1 MTDPGCQDCAE
12 FQGRTVVN
20 VGRDETW
27 PRSYYRLERLGGD
40 ELRCPR
46 CGAMFKWE
54 DEPQM
59 YGSGNN
65 ADEVLTRLPPKRQ

>member
-1 MTDPGCQDCAE
+1 MTGSGCPDCAE

-20 VGRDETW
+20 VGRDESW
-27 PRSYYRLERLGGD
+27 PASFHRLEPVGGP
-40 ELRCPR
+40 ELRRCPG
-46 CGAMFKWE
+46 CGALFKWE

-65 ADEVLTRLPPKRQ
+65 ADEVLTRLPRQ